1 MYKVERN
8 APYRGRKHR
17 GELFHVP
24 LGVALARYMKALYQQ
39 MWDAAAVDGAGITRQ
54 EVSAIAEKNMFFYH
68 AVLKN
73 FLKKPLTE

>member
-1 MYKVERN
+1 MVHRPGVSLLADFCAQN
-8 APYRGRKHR
+8 GRGI
-17 GELFHVP
+17 
-24 LGVALARYMKALYQQ
+24 YMKALYQQ

-73 FLKKPLTE
+73 FLKKTLTE